1 MFTSKKNMV
10 NYSKG
15 KIYKLVNSIDDQI
28 YIGSSCTR
36 LSDRKSQH
44 KVTSRRHP
52 NRSVYKHLNLVGW
65 ENVEIILIEN
75 VNCNN
80 KEQLH
85 SRERHYIELL
95 KPSLNKQ
102 IPLRSQKEWFQDNPN
117 YLKQY
122 YQANKES
129 INEHKKK
136 KYSCECGGKFTHCHR
151 SQHSKSKKHCNY
163 EYQKIYD
170 FIYS

>member
-1 MFTSKKNMV
+1 MV
-10 NYSKG
+10 NYNNG

-136 KYSCECGGKFTHCHR
+136 SIVVNAVENLLIVIDLSILKVRNIVIMNTKKYLILSTLKNI
-151 SQHSKSKKHCNY
+151 NY
-163 EYQKIYD
+163 
-170 FIYS
+170 